1 MDIAALGFEVDSS
14 QARGAAKALAELNS
28 AAINAAN
35 SAARIGTAMRDASG
49 RFQSAAVLTAENRHE
64 VERYAKAYNPLL
76 AAQIKYTKEVINT
89 AAAVKA
95 GAIDRRQRIA
105 YLRELKREL
114 DGSAAAERK
123 AAQAREAARREFIP
137 LYAASKQY
145 EESLNRLNAALDA
158 GHLTVQQHKAALNTL
173 NAAYQSSAVAS
184 QRFGQ
189 SQTAASHHVAN
200 LSFQLNDIGMMM
212 ASGQSPFMLMIQQ
225 GPQVAQ
231 IFNQLKQSGQS
242 LGGTL
247 AGAFRMILNPT
258 TLLTLGVIAGTAALY
273 QWLTASEDASSGAK
287 KLGDGID
294 DLKSKI
300 DSLGSGN
307 FTFNVETGK
316 LEVSLDKIVEK
327 YGTMNSEVARHISL
341 LQEANAVAAG
351 FANLNFMAGFEES
364 FSNTLGYLTT
374 RVDEVRIAFGT
385 TNDAAR
391 DLIFLMQ
398 RAGEVKGITA
408 QREAADALRDRI
420 LNITGGIQNMTAEQ
434 VAYFVEVSRA
444 VDQLR
449 IAETQLSRNT
459 AETITA
465 TAQTAQWESAMRG
478 VLSYVNAIGQSLSNI
493 SGTGIAVAAA
503 RVEADM
509 LRQGKTLREAGL
521 AAARETARLEGERRT
536 IELQK
541 QYGLW
546 GKVLGAAES
555 AARQLEISEQ
565 ASLDILRDQARERE
579 KAAGKSSRGGGGG
592 AKAAARRAAAELKQ
606 AEKGFQSLREL
617 LEKDTL
623 FQFAEYEKR
632 QAQLKA
638 ALDKRLV
645 TVQQYQEYEAA
656 LRIQYFGTEYQ
667 QRQLQ
672 YDLELHQLRQALE
685 QQLITRQEY
694 DALMRQRQWEQVSQ
708 LGQIRDAGTAYE
720 LNQMAT
726 AFGEA
731 ASMAG
736 DYNQKFLKAQRVF
749 AASAAL
755 ISTYQGA
762 AKALELPF
770 PMNIAA
776 AAKVIA
782 AGLGFVSAIKSGGAG
797 GGSGRGSGTSGAASA
812 TTTTPARQEPVRQV
826 LVRLEGDDWLVGMA
840 DNIMTQIY
848 EQTKDGRVVVAR
860 DR

>member
-1 MDIAALGFEVDSS
+1 MDIAALGFEVDST
-14 QARGAAKALAELNS
+14 QARGAAKALADLNS
-28 AAINAAN
+28 AAIKAAN

-95 GAIDRRQRIA
+95 GAIDRRQRIE

-114 DGSAAAERK
+114 DGTAAAERK

-137 LYAASKQY
+137 LYAASKRY

-173 NAAYQSSAVAS
+173 NAAYQSSVVAS

-189 SQTAASHHVAN
+189 AQTVASHHVAN

-231 IFNQLKQSGQS
+231 IFSQLKQSGQS

-294 DLKSKI
+294 DLKSKV
-300 DSLGSGN
+300 DALGSGN

-327 YGTMNSEVARHISL
+327 YGTMNNAVARHISL

-408 QREAADALRDRI
+408 QREAAEALRDRI
-420 LNITGGIQNMTAEQ
+420 LDITGGIQNMTAEQ

-459 AETITA
+459 AETISA
-465 TAQTAQWESAMRG
+465 TAQTAQWEAAMRG

-536 IELQK
+536 SELQK

-546 GKVLGAAES
+546 GKVLGAAET

-565 ASLDILRDQARERE
+565 ASLDILREQARERE
-579 KAAGKSSRGGGGG
+579 KEAGKSSRGGGGG
-592 AKAAARRAAAELKQ
+592 GAAMRAAAELKQ

-656 LRIQYFGTEYQ
+656 LRVQYFGTEYQ

-672 YDLELHQLRQALE
+672 YDLELQQLREALD

-694 DALMRQRQWEQVSQ
+694 DALMRQRQWEQISQ

-720 LNQMAT
+720 LNQMAA

-762 AKALELPF
+762 AMTLADPTLTTWQR
-770 PMNIAA
+770 IAA
-776 AAKVIA
+776 AAKVVA
-782 AGLGFVSAIKSGGAG
+782 TGLGFVSAIKSGGSSSG
-797 GGSGRGSGTSGAASA
+797 GGKSTSSAASA
-812 TTTTPARQEPVRQV
+812 ATKTEPTRQV
-826 LVRLEGDDWLVGMA
+826 LVRLEGDDWLVDMA
-840 DNIMTQIY
+840 ENIMTQIY
-848 EQTKDGRVVVAR
+848 DQSKDGRVIVAR
-860 DR
+860 DRT

>member
-1 MDIAALGFEVDSS
+1 MDIAALGFEVDST
-14 QARGAAKALAELNS
+14 QARGAAKALADLNS

-35 SAARIGTAMRDASG
+35 SAAKFEKTLRGVDG
-49 RFQSAAVLTAENRHE
+49 RFRSTNDYLAANIRE
-64 VERYAKAYNPLL
+64 VEELARAYNPVM
-76 AAQIKYTKEVINT
+76 AAQNAYRDEVLRT
-89 AAAVKA
+89 ATAVKA
-95 GAIDRRQRIA
+95 GVITEQQRAQILA
-105 YLRELKREL
+105 QTKARLEQ
-114 DGSAAAERK
+114 AAA
-123 AAQAREAARREFIP
+123 
-137 LYAASKQY
+137 
-145 EESLNRLNAALDA
+145 
-158 GHLTVQQHKAALNTL
+158 
-173 NAAYQSSAVAS
+173 AS

-231 IFNQLKQSGQS
+231 IFSQLKQSGQS
-242 LGGTL
+242 LGSAL
-247 AGAFRMILNPT
+247 SGAFRMVLNPT

-273 QWLTASEDASSGAK
+273 QWLTASEDASNGAK

-294 DLKSKI
+294 DLKSKV
-300 DSLGSGN
+300 DALGSGN

-408 QREAADALRDRI
+408 QREAAEALRDRI
-420 LNITGGIQNMTAEQ
+420 LDITGGIQNMTAEQ
-434 VAYFVEVSRA
+434 VSYFVEVSRA

-459 AETITA
+459 SETISA
-465 TAQTAQWESAMRG
+465 TAQTAQWEAAMRG

-536 IELQK
+536 SELQK

-579 KAAGKSSRGGGGG
+579 KEAGKSSSGGGGG
-592 AKAAARRAAAELKQ
+592 GGAARRAAAELKQ

-617 LEKDTL
+617 IEKESL
-623 FQFAEYEKR
+623 FQFAEYDKR
-632 QAQLKA
+632 QKQLENALNKRLLTQETYETYAQQLRTFYFGAEFEQRALQYQLDNEQLRTALDQRLITEQEYFQRRKEMQWAQLLNEDNRTAMAQDLANTA
-638 ALDKRLV
+638 A
-645 TVQQYQEYEAA
+645 
-656 LRIQYFGTEYQ
+656 YFG
-667 QRQLQ
+667 QLNSISGSGF
-672 YDLELHQLRQALE
+672 DGLLRAQK
-685 QQLITRQEY
+685 
-694 DALMRQRQWEQVSQ
+694 
-708 LGQIRDAGTAYE
+708 
-720 LNQMAT
+720 
-726 AFGEA
+726 AFA
-731 ASMAG
+731 
-736 DYNQKFLKAQRVF
+736 
-749 AASAAL
+749 AASALINTWKGYTDAL
-755 ISTYQGA
+755 AQGGLSPW
-762 AKALELPF
+762 AKLAWG
-770 PMNIAA
+770 
-776 AAKVIA
+776 AKILA
-782 AGLGFVSAIKSGGAG
+782 AGFGAVSAIKG

-812 TTTTPARQEPVRQV
+812 ATTTPSRQEPVRQV

-840 DNIMTQIY
+840 ENIMTQIY
-848 EQTKDGRVVVAR
+848 EQSKDGRVIVAR
-860 DR
+860 DRS